1 MDDNTVEEPDTAKNL
16 VKFSSSDESTFT
28 NNELE
33 LSVPYEQLMNEYNTV
48 SNVKAAT

>member
-1 MDDNTVEEPDTAKNL
+1 MIILQRNLKLQKKL
-16 VKFSSSDESTFT
+16 VKFPSSDESTFT